1 MRHIGCFETRE
12 GVGELCYTRDG
23 GDGNL
28 ARQDYPMS
36 CVSLGRIDYSLHI
49 CYCYYLGNLSYP
61 CYIYFY
67 ALRSRPLKAAYGW

>member
-36 CVSLGRIDYSLHI
+36 CVSYEFGKDRLLSTYMLLLLLRKPELSL
-49 CYCYYLGNLSYP
+49 L
-61 CYIYFY
+61 YIF
-67 ALRSRPLKAAYGW
+67 LCP